1 MLVALLRH
9 DRALVLWGLIA
20 VITLAWAWLLLGA
33 GVGMD
38 EMDMG
43 GGQIMMMAPAWTP
56 GYAALVVIMWVVM
69 MAAMMLP
76 SAASAILLV
85 AALMRQR
92 GDGRQLRASWV
103 FACGYLAVWFGFSL
117 MAAVLQWG
125 LDQAGL
131 LSDTMVSGSVVL
143 AGLLLIAAGI
153 YQWTPWK
160 QACLRQCRSPF
171 ELLTRYWRQGA
182 LGPAWA
188 GVRHGAYCLGCC
200 WMLMAL
206 LFVGGLMNI
215 LWIAA
220 LAILVF
226 VEKLLP
232 FGPRASRVA
241 GAAMIVW
248 GAVVLIR

>member
-1 MLVALLRH
+1 MA
-9 DRALVLWGLIA
+9 
-20 VITLAWAWLLLGA
+20 
-33 GVGMD
+33 
-38 EMDMG
+38 MG

-76 SAASAILLV
+76 SAAPAILLV

>member
-33 GVGMD
+33 GVGME
-38 EMDMG
+38 EMAMG

-76 SAASAILLV
+76 SAAPAILMV

-220 LAILVF
+220 LAFLVF